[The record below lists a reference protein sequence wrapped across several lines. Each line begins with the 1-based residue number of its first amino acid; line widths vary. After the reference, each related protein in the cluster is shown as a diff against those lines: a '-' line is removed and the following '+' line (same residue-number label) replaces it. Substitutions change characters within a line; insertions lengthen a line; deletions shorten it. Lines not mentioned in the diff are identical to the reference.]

1 MRRFAGIGIML
12 LALAGCQSLPALVR
26 LEVDG
31 STLEFKKKAPPVLES
46 ALGQSGSDSNRSA
59 DAPSP

>member
-1 MRRFAGIGIML
+1 MLRFAGSGIML

-26 LEVDG
+26 LDVDG
-31 STLEFKKKAPPVLES
+31 STLEFKKKAPPAPEPPAAES
-46 ALGQSGSDSNRSA
+46 NNAA